1 MKTILHISK
10 YYYPTLGGI
19 ESVAKYLAEGL
30 DGFGNIVVCFSTD
43 GKYHEDEVNGV
54 KVFRIP
60 VDFSFM
66 SQDVCFSYYH
76 YLKKIYG
83 MYNPEVLL
91 VHCPNPFVYPLVMRV
106 VKRTDKVVLLWHSDI
121 LSKKL
126 MYTLVKPFETSILKR
141 ADMIISTSPNYIPF
155 SVINGYVN
163 KVQVLQN
170 GIYTPNF
177 VKHEGDDERINVIKD
192 KYAGKKI
199 VFYVGRHVAY
209 KGLDCLIESERF
221 VKSDC
226 VFLIGGSGPLTETLK
241 KKASGRQRIKFL
253 GRLSDDD
260 LRCYLYASD
269 IFGFSSVTKA
279 EAFGVALAE
288 AMYCGCVPVCFT
300 LNGSGVNW
308 VSLGG
313 QTGEEVALRDVKAY
327 AAAID
332 KVLSDKCLHGKYA
345 TAGHDR
351 IKENFTCKA
360 AVEKANKIFNSF

>member
-163 KVQVLQN
+163 KVQVC
-170 GIYTPNF
+170 
-177 VKHEGDDERINVIKD
+177 
-192 KYAGKKI
+192 
-199 VFYVGRHVAY
+199 Y
-209 KGLDCLIESERF
+209 KMEST
-221 VKSDC
+221 
-226 VFLIGGSGPLTETLK
+226 LLTL
-241 KKASGRQRIKFL
+241 
-253 GRLSDDD
+253 
-260 LRCYLYASD
+260 
-269 IFGFSSVTKA
+269 
-279 EAFGVALAE
+279 
-288 AMYCGCVPVCFT
+288 
-300 LNGSGVNW
+300 LNM
-308 VSLGG
+308 
-313 QTGEEVALRDVKAY
+313 
-327 AAAID
+327 
-332 KVLSDKCLHGKYA
+332 KVMMNA
-345 TAGHDR
+345 
-351 IKENFTCKA
+351 
-360 AVEKANKIFNSF
+360 